1 MKYEVEFQNK
11 SGEKKRVIVSLEP
24 DESQSVDTLRAFRG
38 TEEAEMMAFSYASRR
53 GYQEVPHD
61 YEFFGAKPLPN

>member
-11 SGEKKRVIVSLEP
+11 SGEKKRVVVSLEP

-38 TEEAEMMAFSYASRR
+38 TEEAGLMAISYATRR
-53 GYQEVPHD
+53 GYQEVPSD
-61 YEFFGAKPLPN
+61 FEYFCAKPLPN